1 MSGGGGK
8 VGEKRVYL
16 GRLRIVT
23 CDYFFDDEI
32 FLSFFSFPF
41 FFFFFRGTE
50 FILFN
55 DKTIEFFL
63 EFVTI
68 YIVGD

>member
-23 CDYFFDDEI
+23 CDYFFDDGI
-32 FLSFFSFPF
+32 FLSFSF
-41 FFFFFRGTE
+41 FFFTGTE

>member
-1 MSGGGGK
+1 M
-8 VGEKRVYL
+8 
-16 GRLRIVT
+16 I
-23 CDYFFDDEI
+23 I
-32 FLSFFSFPF
+32 FSMMEFFSRSFSFLFLF
-41 FFFFFRGTE
+41 FFFIGTE

>member
-23 CDYFFDDEI
+23 CDYFFDDGI
-32 FLSFFSFPF
+32 FLSFFFFSFPF
-41 FFFFFRGTE
+41 FFFTGTE